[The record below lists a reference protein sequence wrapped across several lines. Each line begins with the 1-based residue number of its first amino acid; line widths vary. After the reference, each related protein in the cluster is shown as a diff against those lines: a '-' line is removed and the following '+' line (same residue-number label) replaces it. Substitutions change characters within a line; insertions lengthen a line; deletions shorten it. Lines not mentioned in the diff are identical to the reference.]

1 MPGLKIPFDFA
12 GKDLYVDNEKE
23 SIEEFITLLIHS
35 ANGSFKPDSRF
46 GFSLKNF
53 RFENVDSDNKLNKKR
68 IEGKSESIN
77 NYALDLKE
85 IIKKY
90 EPRLLRPE
98 VKLEFDAKNLDIL
111 MTISGTLASGK
122 RFIHNASIHIW

>member
-1 MPGLKIPFDFA
+1 MAGIKIPFDLT
-12 GKDLYVDNEKE
+12 GKDFYVDNEKE
-23 SIEEFITLLIHS
+23 SIEEFIALLIHS
-35 ANGSFKPDSRF
+35 ENGSFKPDSSF

-98 VKLEFDAKNLDIL
+98 VKLEFKAENLDIKL
-111 MTISGTLASGK
+111 EISGTLANGK
-122 RFIHNASIHIW
+122 RFTHNTSIHIW